1 MGFFLLSFRVRSAA
15 TLLCG
20 GLPSGNRKPKRK
32 LHTFSVISTET
43 NEVSEAEKS
52 QIIFLNVIDAIALDS
67 EQSLFRRLR
76 LLTTKGAAR
85 VEKSQKNE
93 STDKRFL
100 RSLRS
105 VEMTIGGRQPLSL
118 RLPEKV
124 FRKAVS
130 QIDAL
135 LLYHNKAVDRS
146 SAAVL

>member
-1 MGFFLLSFRVRSAA
+1 MIDSLLSFRLAQTCSRS
-15 TLLCG
+15 
-20 GLPSGNRKPKRK
+20 
-32 LHTFSVISTET
+32 VVSTET

-93 STDKRFL
+93 PTGKGFL

-118 RLPEKV
+118 RLPERV

>member
-1 MGFFLLSFRVRSAA
+1 MIDSLLSFRLAQTCSRS
-15 TLLCG
+15 
-20 GLPSGNRKPKRK
+20 
-32 LHTFSVISTET
+32 VVSTET

-105 VEMTIGGRQPLSL
+105 VEMTIGGGRQPLSL
-118 RLPEKV
+118 RFPESV

>member
-1 MGFFLLSFRVRSAA
+1 MIDSLLSFRLAQTCSRS
-15 TLLCG
+15 
-20 GLPSGNRKPKRK
+20 
-32 LHTFSVISTET
+32 VVSTET

-52 QIIFLNVIDAIALDS
+52 QIIFLNVIDAIALNS

-93 STDKRFL
+93 PTGKGFL

-105 VEMTIGGRQPLSL
+105 VEMTIGGRPPLGNGL
-118 RLPEKV
+118 
-124 FRKAVS
+124 
-130 QIDAL
+130 L

>member
-1 MGFFLLSFRVRSAA
+1 MIDSLLSFRLAQTCSRS
-15 TLLCG
+15 
-20 GLPSGNRKPKRK
+20 
-32 LHTFSVISTET
+32 VVSTET

-67 EQSLFRRLR
+67 EQSLFR

-93 STDKRFL
+93 PTGKGFL

-118 RLPEKV
+118 RLPERV

>member
-1 MGFFLLSFRVRSAA
+1 M
-15 TLLCG
+15 
-20 GLPSGNRKPKRK
+20 
-32 LHTFSVISTET
+32 
-43 NEVSEAEKS
+43 SEAEKS

-118 RLPEKV
+118 RFPESV